1 MERVFKR
8 KIYEKLLQWKEQ
20 RKGATA
26 LLIEGARRVGKSTI
40 VKQFAQSE
48 YKSYILIDFNNT
60 TQAIRDLFDDLTDM
74 NMFFMLLQQQ
84 TQVKLYERDSLI
96 IFDEVQKFPIARQA
110 IKYLVADG
118 RYDFIETGS
127 LISIKKNTKDITIPS
142 EETRISMFPM
152 DYDEFRW
159 ALTDEVTPDLLPQ
172 FYQKG
177 TPLGP
182 THRKAMR
189 DFRLYMLVGGMP
201 QAVNAY
207 LDTNNLSDVDQVK
220 RDIIK
225 LYLDDFR
232 KIDPTGRV
240 EKLFLNIPAQLSNNV
255 SRYMP
260 YQAIGEVKGDKML
273 EFLNDLEDSKTV
285 LMCYRCNDPN
295 VGMSLTQDQE
305 RYKMFLADTGL
316 FVTLAFWDKDV
327 TENIIYS
334 KLLNDKL
341 QTNLGYIYE
350 NIVAQTIVATGQKL
364 FYYTFPSEDGK
375 RLYEVDFL
383 LSKESK
389 LWPLEVKS
397 SGYKTHQSL
406 DEFCSKYPS
415 RVSKRFLITTKDYEQ
430 QQQTTILP
438 VYMTSLLK

>member
-142 EETRISMFPM
+142 EETRISMLPM

-159 ALTDEVTPDLLPQ
+159 ALADEVTPDLLPQ

-177 TPLGP
+177 IPLGP

-316 FVTLAFWDKDV
+316 FVTLAFWDKEV

>member
-8 KIYEKLLQWKEQ
+8 KIYEKLLQWKEL

-159 ALTDEVTPDLLPQ
+159 ALADEVTPDLLPQ

>member
-84 TQVKLYERDSLI
+84 THVKLYERDSLI

-142 EETRISMFPM
+142 EETRISMYPM

-159 ALTDEVTPDLLPQ
+159 ALADEVTPDLLPQ

-177 TPLGP
+177 IPLGP

-260 YQAIGEVKGDKML
+260 FQAIGEVKGDKML

-415 RVSKRFLITTKDYEQ
+415 RVSKRFLITTKDYER

>member
-84 TQVKLYERDSLI
+84 THVKLYERDSLI

-142 EETRISMFPM
+142 EETRIPMYPM

-159 ALTDEVTPDLLPQ
+159 ALADEVTPDLLPQ

-177 TPLGP
+177 IPLGP

-316 FVTLAFWDKDV
+316 FVTLAFWDKEV

>member
-8 KIYEKLLQWKEQ
+8 KIYEKLLRWKEQ

-84 TQVKLYERDSLI
+84 THVKLYERDSLI

-142 EETRISMFPM
+142 EETRISMYPM

-159 ALTDEVTPDLLPQ
+159 ALADEVTPDLLPQ

-177 TPLGP
+177 IPLGP

-260 YQAIGEVKGDKML
+260 YQAIGEVKGEKML

>member
-8 KIYEKLLQWKEQ
+8 KIYEKLLRWKEQ

-84 TQVKLYERDSLI
+84 THVKLYERDSLI

-142 EETRISMFPM
+142 EETRISMYPM

-159 ALTDEVTPDLLPQ
+159 ALADEVTPDLLPQ

-177 TPLGP
+177 IPLGP

-316 FVTLAFWDKDV
+316 FVTL
-327 TENIIYS
+327 E
-334 KLLNDKL
+334 
-341 QTNLGYIYE
+341 
-350 NIVAQTIVATGQKL
+350 
-364 FYYTFPSEDGK
+364 
-375 RLYEVDFL
+375 
-383 LSKESK
+383 
-389 LWPLEVKS
+389 
-397 SGYKTHQSL
+397 
-406 DEFCSKYPS
+406 
-415 RVSKRFLITTKDYEQ
+415 
-430 QQQTTILP
+430 TILLHFP
-438 VYMTSLLK
+438 KRRWKTLV

>member
-8 KIYEKLLQWKEQ
+8 KIYEKLLRWKEQ

-84 TQVKLYERDSLI
+84 THVKLYERDSLI

-110 IKYLVADG
+110 VKYLVADG

-142 EETRISMFPM
+142 EEIRISMYPM

-159 ALTDEVTPDLLPQ
+159 ALADEVTPDLLPQ

-177 TPLGP
+177 IPLGP

>member
-60 TQAIRDLFDDLTDM
+60 TQVIRDLFDDLTDM

-84 TQVKLYERDSLI
+84 THVKLYERDSLI

-159 ALTDEVTPDLLPQ
+159 ALADEVTPDLLPQ

-177 TPLGP
+177 IPLGP

-260 YQAIGEVKGDKML
+260 FQAIGEVKGDKML

>member
-8 KIYEKLLQWKEQ
+8 KIYEKLLRWKEQ

-84 TQVKLYERDSLI
+84 THVKLYERDSLI

-159 ALTDEVTPDLLPQ
+159 ALADEVTPDLLPQ

>member
-8 KIYEKLLQWKEQ
+8 KIYEKLLRWKEQ

-26 LLIEGARRVGKSTI
+26 LLIEGARRVGKTTI

-159 ALTDEVTPDLLPQ
+159 ALADEVTPDLLPQ

>member
-8 KIYEKLLQWKEQ
+8 KIYEKLLRWKEQ

-159 ALTDEVTPDLLPQ
+159 ALADEVTPDLLPQ

>member
-84 TQVKLYERDSLI
+84 THVKLYERDSLI

-142 EETRISMFPM
+142 EETRISMYSM

-159 ALTDEVTPDLLPQ
+159 ALADEVTPDLLPQ

-177 TPLGP
+177 IPLGP

-316 FVTLAFWDKDV
+316 FVTLAFWDKEV

>member
-84 TQVKLYERDSLI
+84 THVKLYERDSLI

-159 ALTDEVTPDLLPQ
+159 ALADEVTPDLLPQ

-177 TPLGP
+177 IPLGP

-364 FYYTFPSEDGK
+364 FYYTFPGEDGK